1 LATSRSAGKVS
12 GFRVLRTAPF
22 NGGPPLNVLCERR
35 VTPVASHFVRSHG
48 PVPRIDSAAYA
59 LEVRGLVEVPR
70 RYTLDELKRNFP
82 HARSETVIECAGN
95 RRKELNA
102 VEHVF
107 GEIPWGPEAVGN
119 ALWGGLSLRQL
130 LIHAG
135 VKRSARH
142 VAFIGLD
149 EAKMGGAQTAF
160 GGSIPLR
167 DAMRGG
173 VMLAYEMNRSPLTPN
188 HGAPLRAVVPGFIGA
203 RSVKWLGAIELLS
216 APSTNPFQSRT
227 YKIVPRGATA
237 AQWARAK
244 PLGPTRVNCAICVPQ
259 DGARVRGASLTVR
272 GYAHGEQGRPVARV
286 EVSAD
291 GGKTWAKARLPV
303 QNPSNGWVLWSARVQ
318 VPQGPAEIVAR
329 CTDAAGGRQPASLKS
344 AWNAGGYANNAWHRV
359 KITSAY
365 RQSKAPRRTHS

>member
-1 LATSRSAGKVS
+1 VRSSGKVP
-12 GFRVLRTAPF
+12 GFIVLRGAPF
-22 NGGPPLNVLCERR
+22 NGGPPLKLLCERR
-35 VTPVASHFVRSHG
+35 VTPISRHFVRSHG
-48 PVPRIDSAAYA
+48 PVPRIDPATYA
-59 LEVRGLVEVPR
+59 LEVRGLVDMPR
-70 RYTLDELKRNFP
+70 HFTLDELKRDFP
-82 HARSETVIECAGN
+82 RARSEVVIECAGN

-135 VKRSARH
+135 VKPSARH

-149 EAKMGGAQTAF
+149 DAKKGDAQTPF

-173 VMLAYEMNRSPLTPN
+173 VMLAYEMNRRPLTPA

-203 RSVKWLGAIELLS
+203 RSVKWLGSIELLA

-244 PLGPTRVNCAICVPQ
+244 PIGPTRVNCAICTPEAGEHV
-259 DGARVRGASLTVR
+259 GATQVTVR
-272 GYAHGEQGRPVARV
+272 GYAHGSKGGRV
-286 EVSAD
+286 ERVELSVD
-291 GGKTWAKARLPV
+291 GGRSWKQARQPAEA
-303 QNPSNGWVLWSARVQ
+303 PSHGWTLWSARVK
-318 VPQGPAEIVAR
+318 VAPGPVEIIAR
-329 CTDAAGGRQPASLKS
+329 CADGRGRSQPASLRET
-344 AWNAGGYANNAWHRV
+344 WNAGGYVNNAWHRIC
-359 KITSAY
+359 ITAGP
-365 RQSKAPRRTHS
+365 RQSKAPPRTHS